1 MKKNK
6 NILKFIFITLLSSL
20 ALIALSTVTLD
31 YFTSYIVK
39 EIGTSTNNNLKND
52 FKNYVNEN
60 KLVTFKCKEE
70 IGYINEK
77 DYFLKFKK
85 EVGEFNYFIYDNFLI
100 RTKKTLNN
108 LIKDSIELTNIV
120 NQCIIKDSKEIR
132 VVSLINPNEDFLE
145 NFNNQLKDLT
155 IKKEHK

>member
-20 ALIALSTVTLD
+20 ALITLSTVTLD

-85 EVGEFNYFIYDNFLI
+85 EVGEFNYWIYDNFLI